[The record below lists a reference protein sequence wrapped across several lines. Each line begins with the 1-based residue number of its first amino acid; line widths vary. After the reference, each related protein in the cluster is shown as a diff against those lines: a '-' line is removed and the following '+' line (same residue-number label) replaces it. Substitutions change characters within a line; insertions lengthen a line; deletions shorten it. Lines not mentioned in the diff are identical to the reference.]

1 MIDMRSSARAQR
13 LCIERSGLITYG
25 RFVDQAW
32 IAVIG
37 TVSGVAVTATSS
49 LLTSMLTARHQRTI
63 AERQLAEADS
73 ERTRA
78 EVRESFIE
86 YLGAYSAL
94 RDQIL
99 VLHHQQRTGEPDTP
113 AGANRISLIEAFAP
127 EESTRFNRAHHTIQI
142 TAGEA
147 TCAAANTT
155 SSQLWDLA
163 QAAEERDQDLYS
175 RELAAGVALRR
186 RLHAAMRAELQR
198 GR

>member
-1 MIDMRSSARAQR
+1 MDP
-13 LCIERSGLITYG
+13 
-25 RFVDQAW
+25 AW

-37 TVSGVAVTATSS
+37 TVSGVAVTAASS
-49 LLTSMLTARHQRTI
+49 LLTSMLTARHQRAI
-63 AERQLAEADS
+63 AERQLTEADS

-99 VLHHQQRTGEPDTP
+99 VLHHQQQLTGAPDTP
-113 AGANRISLIEAFAP
+113 SGAYRISLIEAFAP
-127 EESTRFNRAHHTIQI
+127 EGSIRFNRAHHTIQI
-142 TAGEA
+142 TAGAA
-147 TCAAANTT
+147 TCEVASTT

-163 QAAEERDQDLYS
+163 QAAEERDRERYS

-186 RLHAAMRAELQR
+186 RLHEAMRAELQR

>member
-1 MIDMRSSARAQR
+1 MDP
-13 LCIERSGLITYG
+13 
-25 RFVDQAW
+25 AW

-37 TVSGVAVTATSS
+37 TVSGVAVTAASS
-49 LLTSMLTARHQRTI
+49 LLTSMLTARHQRAI
-63 AERQLAEADS
+63 AERQLTEADS

-99 VLHHQQRTGEPDTP
+99 VLLHHQQQLTGAPDTP
-113 AGANRISLIEAFAP
+113 AGAYRISLIEAFAP

-142 TAGEA
+142 AAGAA
-147 TCAAANTT
+147 TCEVASTT

-163 QAAEERDQDLYS
+163 QAAEERGRERYS

-186 RLHAAMRAELQR
+186 RLHEAMRAELQR

>member
-1 MIDMRSSARAQR
+1 MDP
-13 LCIERSGLITYG
+13 
-25 RFVDQAW
+25 AW

-37 TVSGVAVTATSS
+37 TVSGVVVTAASS
-49 LLTSMLTARHQRTI
+49 LLTSMLTGRHQRTI

-99 VLHHQQRTGEPDTP
+99 VLHHQQRTGERDTP
-113 AGANRISLIEAFAP
+113 DGANRISLIEAFAP

-142 TAGEA
+142 TAGDA
-147 TCAAANTT
+147 TCEVAGTT

-163 QAAEERDQDLYS
+163 QAAEESDQELYS

-186 RLHAAMRAELQR
+186 RLHEAMRAELQR

>member
-1 MIDMRSSARAQR
+1 MRSSARAQR
-13 LCIERSGLITYG
+13 FCIERTGLITYG
-25 RFVDQAW
+25 RFVDPAW

-49 LLTSMLTARHQRTI
+49 LLTSMLTGRHQRTI
-63 AERQLAEADS
+63 TERQLAEADS

-99 VLHHQQRTGEPDTP
+99 VLHHQQNNGAPDTS
-113 AGANRISLIEAFAP
+113 AGAARISLIEAFAP

-147 TCAAANTT
+147 TCAAANTA

-163 QAAEERDQDLYS
+163 QAAEERNQDLYS

-186 RLHAAMRAELQR
+186 KLHEAMRTELQR
-198 GR
+198 SR